1 MAEAAAEALHI
12 PVPETIMLLIQ
23 LHSTNVLN
31 EFVADMAIVV
41 VAAAVVAVAVVMT
54 MTLTTVTPVQAR
66 PLRDLQV
73 HRCNRS
79 LLAFLQDFIVSKT
92 YFTVP
97 NEWFKMSF
105 MQPATMDSSRA
116 SLKAKRFYHLAH
128 LFLLLSLF
136 RSDKVG
142 DTVSC
147 SLRLL
152 LMLKPSARF
161 KIQSKMLYFHPMT
174 FHSCNSMVKSS
185 HMLNGFVSTQSFKR
199 PLDMRLLQL
208 LNTHFFRSYKRMA
221 SVLVWSLILL
231 KLILLLRLRT
241 RLVLTYHNQILL
253 ILMLV
258 MRLIIPYTLGNLKLT
273 SIHLLSWNSSEH
285 SGTTGR

>member
-147 SLRLL
+147 S
-152 LMLKPSARF
+152 
-161 KIQSKMLYFHPMT
+161 
-174 FHSCNSMVKSS
+174 
-185 HMLNGFVSTQSFKR
+185 
-199 PLDMRLLQL
+199 
-208 LNTHFFRSYKRMA
+208 
-221 SVLVWSLILL
+221 
-231 KLILLLRLRT
+231 
-241 RLVLTYHNQILL
+241 
-253 ILMLV
+253 
-258 MRLIIPYTLGNLKLT
+258 
-273 SIHLLSWNSSEH
+273 
-285 SGTTGR
+285 